1 MPEINGSE
9 LILAELK
16 KQDEKFDAFKAERL
30 TADEASKK
38 EIDAKLAAIE
48 ARQSELA
55 AGQKA
60 SAQLALPGLAY
71 GAKGEKDLPTWTR
84 LLQLVAEPER
94 RKNTKLYGPELE
106 MIEQVQKTA
115 INAGTGAS
123 GGFLVP
129 TVMHAGIIPELRER
143 SIARQAGATVISNL
157 SGGAH
162 QWARSKGGITA
173 MHINTEGEESIT
185 EAVPTFDQITTQ
197 PRTAATIVPM
207 TRGMM
212 TQSAEAIEPWVRGEI
227 AKVIA
232 LFQDKQFFVGTGAS
246 GAPRGIFNHP
256 NVGSFTFAEATIKE
270 VWGSLIDAVL
280 DVRNAQATDLDGLA
294 WVTEPAA
301 RFWLARILDLQGRPL
316 FDSLMNGDLSK
327 TGIPRQVM
335 SYPLFDSAQLDSG
348 DAANGNFIFG
358 PWSSGVIAEWS
369 TLELALNT
377 ESDTNFAKARGSIRG
392 LFDYDCA
399 FFQPQAFTK
408 ASGFNSGA
416 AVPTGL

>member
-16 KQDEKFDAFKAERL
+16 KLDEKWVAEKAERL
-30 TADEASKK
+30 TADEARKK

-48 ARQSELA
+48 TRQGELA
-55 AGQKA
+55 AAQKK
-60 SAQLALPGLAY
+60 SAQFALPGMEY
-71 GAKGEKDLPTWTR
+71 GAKGEADKPTWTR

-94 RKNTKLYGPELE
+94 RKNTKVYGPELE
-106 MIEQVQKTA
+106 MIAEVQKTA

-129 TVMHAGIIPELRER
+129 TTMRAGIVPELRER
-143 SIARQAGATVISNL
+143 SIARQLGATVISNL
-157 SGGAH
+157 SPGSH

-173 MHINTEGEESIT
+173 VHINTEGEESIS
-185 EAVPTFDQITTQ
+185 ESVPTFDQITTQ
-197 PRTAATIVPM
+197 PRTAACIIPM

-212 TQSAEAIEPWVRGEI
+212 TQSAEAIESWVRGEI
-227 AKVIA
+227 AKIIA
-232 LFQDKQFFVGTGAS
+232 LFEDKQFFVGLGGS
-246 GAPRGIFNHP
+246 APRGIFNHP
-256 NVGSFTFAEATIKE
+256 SVDTFAFTETTIKE

-280 DVRNAQATDLDGLA
+280 DVRNAQATDLDGLGWA
-294 WVTEPAA
+294 TEPAA

-316 FDSLMNGDLSK
+316 FDSLMNSDLSK

-348 DAANGNFIFG
+348 DAANRNFMFG
-358 PWSSGVIAEWS
+358 PWSSGTLAEWS
-369 TLELALNT
+369 PLELALNT
-377 ESDTNFAKARGSIRG
+377 ESDTNFLKARGSIRG
-392 LFDYDCA
+392 LFDYDAA

-408 ASGFNSGA
+408 ATGFNSGA
-416 AVPTGL
+416 AVPTTL